1 MGSTVTN
8 EECLKYAYCVTVL
21 TQVLTDV
28 LTHLIP
34 KTALRCKYHYYFCIS
49 QKETENEGIKSL
61 ATETQVAS
69 GWLEIGLR
77 LAKTHTFKCN
87 EWCPLAYCVYPDG
100 TLLYECFIF

>member
-1 MGSTVTN
+1 MWCCVAHLAHVDQPFPILSLLLSPQPLVSLTLCSTSMGSTVTN

-69 GWLEIGLR
+69 G
-77 LAKTHTFKCN
+77 
-87 EWCPLAYCVYPDG
+87 
-100 TLLYECFIF
+100 